1 MKIFSLNRNVYVAG
15 AVSFFMDVS
24 SEMVYPLL
32 PLFLSSV
39 LGVNKS
45 IIGLIEGIAESTASL
60 LRVFSGWLSDRLGR
74 RKGLMTAGYAISGL
88 SRPIIATAGAWHQ
101 VLGARFIDRFGKGIR
116 NAPRDAIIAEST
128 DNSAFGQAFGFHR
141 SMDTLG
147 AVAGPA
153 LAYFLLESFNNNFR
167 IVFWCSLAPAV
178 LAVLMI
184 FFIKEK
190 KRAAAVQSER
200 PKLSLKKF
208 DGKFKFFV
216 IIVGLF
222 SLGNSSDFFLILRA
236 EQAGVHTVMVPV
248 IYLMFNLVYSLSAIP
263 AGIAADKFGKR
274 RVILIGFVLFAVVYY
289 GFGAAANSSTI
300 WGLFALYGVFMGMTE
315 GVQKAYLA
323 DIIPPDLKATAYGIY
338 HTAVGIALF
347 PASLVGGWLWDHVG
361 PSATFYFGTATAVAS
376 AVLFAIFIVVVPR
389 KKMDSRAA

>member
-274 RVILIGFVLFAVVYY
+274 RVILIGFILFAVVYY